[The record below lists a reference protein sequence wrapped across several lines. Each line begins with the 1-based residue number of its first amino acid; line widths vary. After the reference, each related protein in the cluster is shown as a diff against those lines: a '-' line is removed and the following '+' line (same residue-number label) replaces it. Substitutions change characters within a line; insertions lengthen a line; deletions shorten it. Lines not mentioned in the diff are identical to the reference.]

1 MIPTHNVDDKNYDSD
16 LEAGLG
22 EAKICPNSPDLVDY
36 DIVKC
41 KVKTDKSQSTL
52 SGNEKYHLSTEQ
64 RENSRDTATVRIQA

>member
-36 DIVKC
+36 DIMRC
-41 KVKTDKSQSTL
+41 KIKIDKSQSTL
-52 SGNEKYHLSTEQ
+52 SGDEKYHINTKQ
-64 RENSRDTATVRIQA
+64 RKNPRDTAAVIIQA